1 MSEKRC
7 EIIMQKLKRFVAVFT
22 TICLLFSMIGEAS
35 AEELLPVSAQLASTA
50 PSFSEELPA
59 KSYIL
64 IEASTGKVLAE
75 NNADEQM
82 PPASITKIMTM
93 LLVMERID
101 SGEISLDDMV
111 TTSEHANSMGGT
123 QIWLEVGE
131 TMSVNDLLKA
141 TAVNS
146 ANDAAVALAEYIGGS
161 EDAFVE
167 MMNERAA
174 ELGMVNTTFKNATGL
189 DADGHVSTARDIA
202 IMSQELLKHPLIT
215 DYTSI
220 YMDSL
225 RGGTTEL
232 VNTNKMVRFY
242 EGCNGLKTG
251 TTDGAGSCLS
261 ASATRDGMT
270 LIAVT
275 MGSPTSK
282 ERFASARSLLDYG
295 FANYSLFTPEISDDE
310 LTPILVKNGQKSSVS
325 VELGEQNSIV
335 LPKGSLSKME
345 HEVILEPELQA
356 PVAKGTEVG
365 QIIFSLDGQSIAE
378 LPVLTSEDVDQLDFG
393 FVFVGMLKN
402 LLGIK

>member
-1 MSEKRC
+1 
-7 EIIMQKLKRFVAVFT
+7 MQKLKRFIAVFMVV
-22 TICLLFSMIGEAS
+22 CLLFSMVGDAS
-35 AEELLPVSAQLASTA
+35 AEELLPVSAQLTSTA
-50 PSFSEELPA
+50 PSFAEELPA

-93 LLVMERID
+93 LLLMERID

-161 EDAFVE
+161 EDAFVD
-167 MMNERAA
+167 MMNQRAA

-295 FANYSLFTPEISDDE
+295 FANYSLFTPEISADE
-310 LTPILVKNGQKSSVS
+310 LTPIPVKNGQKNSVS

-335 LPKGSLSKME
+335 LPKGSLSKVE

-356 PVAKGTEVG
+356 PVVKGTQVG
-365 QIIFSLDGQSIAE
+365 QIIFSIDGQSIAQ
-378 LPVLTSEDVDQLDFG
+378 LPILTSEDVDQLDFG

>member
-1 MSEKRC
+1 
-7 EIIMQKLKRFVAVFT
+7 MQKLKRFVAVFT

>member
-1 MSEKRC
+1 
-7 EIIMQKLKRFVAVFT
+7 
-22 TICLLFSMIGEAS
+22 MIGEAS

>member
-1 MSEKRC
+1 
-7 EIIMQKLKRFVAVFT
+7 MQTLKRFVAVLMM
-22 TICLLFSMIGEAS
+22 ICLLFSMIGEAS
-35 AEELLPVSAQLASTA
+35 AEELLPVSAQLTSTA

-167 MMNERAA
+167 MMNQRAA

-295 FANYSLFTPEISDDE
+295 FANYSLFTPEISADE
-310 LTPILVKNGQKSSVS
+310 LTPIPVKNGQKNSVS

-365 QIIFSLDGQSIAE
+365 QIIFSIDGQSIAQ
-378 LPVLTSEDVDQLDFG
+378 LPILTSEDVDQLDFG